1 MSSKKILDKL
11 ATEEDKEE
19 LAIAT
24 LINNYTTI
32 ALIKADLEEATSKK
46 KMLKLQNNID
56 NEIFQICN
64 ELAQYMISKDLDE
77 MEYLGILVKV
87 DKETKNISF
96 EPNPNYNY

>member
-1 MSSKKILDKL
+1 MFSKKILDKL

-64 ELAQYMISKDLDE
+64 ELAQYMISNDLDE

>member
-64 ELAQYMISKDLDE
+64 ELAQYMISNDLDE

>member
-1 MSSKKILDKL
+1 MKTKKILGKL

-24 LINNYTTI
+24 MINNYTTM
-32 ALIKADLEEATSKK
+32 ALVKADLEEATSKK

-56 NEIFQICN
+56 NEILQICS
-64 ELAQYMISKDLDE
+64 ELAQYMLSKDLEE
-77 MEYLGILVKV
+77 MEYLGILVKI

-96 EPNPNYNY
+96 EPNPNYKY